1 MITAILFALL
11 AATGWGSSAIFTRK
25 GLEHLPTAIGTIVSL
40 IASFIV
46 LASAAILVYG
56 FQSFSI
62 PMIMFYILIFIG
74 IVNYPIGRYMNFTS
88 VRLAGV
94 SRSSPLLASAPLVS
108 SGLAII
114 FTNEQLNIY
123 LGIGT
128 LLIVSGIILVVS
140 ERR

>member
-11 AATGWGSSAIFTRK
+11 AATGLGSSAIFTRK

-62 PMIMFYILIFIG
+62 PMVMFYILIFIG
-74 IVNYPIGRYMNFTS
+74 IINYPIGRYMNFTS

-114 FTNEQLNIY
+114 FTNEQFSEN
-123 LGIGT
+123 
-128 LLIVSGIILVVS
+128 IILLPK
-140 ERR
+140 